1 MLDMLKL
8 MFQGDNRLPTLTLMT
23 AAFLLG
29 VIVEMIAGKVFGS
42 KPKAR
47 VVAKGD
53 RKAPRGDVLK
63 PERRHP
69 APDDGS
75 IEIYV
80 GNLSYELTEDQ
91 LRAEFAAFGTVNSVR
106 VITNRYNNKSKGF
119 GFVHM
124 PVRAE
129 ADAAIKALNGKEIQ
143 GRRITCNEARNAS

>member
-1 MLDMLKL
+1 M
-8 MFQGDNRLPTLTLMT
+8 
-23 AAFLLG
+23 
-29 VIVEMIAGKVFGS
+29 
-42 KPKAR
+42 
-47 VVAKGD
+47 
-53 RKAPRGDVLK
+53 LK

>member
-1 MLDMLKL
+1 MQMLKE
-8 MFQGDNRLPTLTLMT
+8 MFHGDYLVPTLTLMT
-23 AAFLLG
+23 ASFLLG
-29 VIVEMIAGKVFGS
+29 VIVEMVAAKRFGG

-47 VVAKGD
+47 VVAKAD
-53 RKAPRGDVLK
+53 HKAPRGDVLK

-69 APDDGS
+69 APADGS

-91 LRAEFAAFGTVNSVR
+91 LRSEFAAYGTVNSVR

-129 ADAAIKALNGKEIQ
+129 ADAAIKALNGKELL
-143 GRRITCNEARNAS
+143 GRRLACNEARNAG

>member
-8 MFQGDNRLPTLTLMT
+8 MFQGDYRLPTLTLMT

-29 VIVEMIAGKVFGS
+29 VIVEMIAAKVFGS

>member
-29 VIVEMIAGKVFGS
+29 VIVEMIAAKVFGS

-80 GNLSYELTEDQ
+80 GNLSYELTGDQ

>member
-29 VIVEMIAGKVFGS
+29 VIVEMIAAKVFGS
-42 KPKAR
+42 KPKSR

>member
-1 MLDMLKL
+1 MQMLKV
-8 MFQGDNRLPTLTLMT
+8 MFQGDNLIPTLTLMT
-23 AAFLLG
+23 ASFLLG
-29 VIVEMIAGKVFGS
+29 VIVEMIAAKCFGG
-42 KPKAR
+42 KPKTC
-47 VVAKGD
+47 VVAKPD

-69 APDDGS
+69 APADGS

-91 LRAEFAAFGTVNSVR
+91 LRAEFAVFGTVNSVR

-129 ADAAIKALNGKEIQ
+129 ADAAIAALNGKEIQ

>member
-29 VIVEMIAGKVFGS
+29 VIVEMVAAKVFGS

>member
-29 VIVEMIAGKVFGS
+29 VIVEMIAAKVFGS

-53 RKAPRGDVLK
+53 RKVPRGDVLK

>member
-29 VIVEMIAGKVFGS
+29 VIVEMIAAKVFGS

-129 ADAAIKALNGKEIQ
+129 AGAAIKALNGKEIQ

>member
-29 VIVEMIAGKVFGS
+29 VIVEMIAAKVFGS

-91 LRAEFAAFGTVNSVR
+91 LRTEFAAFGTVNSVR

>member
-1 MLDMLKL
+1 MLKL

-29 VIVEMIAGKVFGS
+29 VIVEMIAAKVFGS

>member
-1 MLDMLKL
+1 MQMLKV
-8 MFQGDNRLPTLTLMT
+8 MFQGDNLIPTLTLMT

-29 VIVEMIAGKVFGS
+29 VIVEMIATRCFGD

-47 VVAKGD
+47 VAAAKPD

-69 APDDGS
+69 APADGS

-80 GNLSYELTEDQ
+80 GNLSYELTEEQ

>member
-29 VIVEMIAGKVFGS
+29 VIVEMIAAKVFGS

>member
-29 VIVEMIAGKVFGS
+29 VIVEMIAAKVFGS

-47 VVAKGD
+47 AVAKGD

>member
-29 VIVEMIAGKVFGS
+29 VIVEMIAAKVFGS

-69 APDDGS
+69 VPDDGS